1 MTEAPSPKTFDL
13 GQFLAGRSYPEKT
26 VNIYLDEAA
35 GLTLLEMNKK
45 LDRLSTLKDTEA
57 FTELEAKQV
66 ALIESLNERRMQVTV
81 RGVPRKVLSDIFK
94 MVDTELPPKKDA
106 FGREEIDAARDERVS
121 NLLWAASIVKIVSPD
136 GGEITPSETDIVAL
150 RELAPTADLRTIQG
164 AIDEVAAAGDGFEVA
179 ARSVDF
185 LSKP

>member
-1 MTEAPSPKTFDL
+1 MTETPNPKTFDL
-13 GQFLAGRSYPEKT
+13 GEFLAGRSYPEKT
-26 VNIYLDEAA
+26 VSIYLDEAA
-35 GLTLLEMNKK
+35 GLTLLMMNKE
-45 LDRLSTLKDTEA
+45 LDRLTTLKDSDGFA
-57 FTELEAKQV
+57 ELEAKQI

-94 MVDTELPPKKDA
+94 LVDAELPPKKDA
-106 FGREEIDAARDERVS
+106 FGREDFDAAREERAS
-121 NLLWAASIVKIVSPD
+121 SLLWTASIVKIVSPD
-136 GGEITPSETDIVAL
+136 GGQITPSEEDVVGL
-150 RELAPTADLRTIQG
+150 RELAPNADLRTIQA